1 MQVQQYTILTIL
13 LENNVKIFMYKGYVV
28 QIFAGRLDHLILTIR
43 SVVKNIHSTGTDVA
57 EAGRNSFAA

>member
-1 MQVQQYTILTIL
+1 
-13 LENNVKIFMYKGYVV
+13 MYKGYVV